1 MINTGKLEGKIA
13 IVTGAASGLGKA
25 IAHRFASEGA
35 KVIIADLLQ
44 EAGKTVANAL
54 TDGLFLKVDVSVPS
68 EPDALRQAMQ
78 NMNPIPGMPT
88 PEDVASAA
96 LFLASDE
103 ARFITGV
110 ALPVDG
116 GYTAR

>member
-1 MINTGKLEGKIA
+1 MPLAAKAGVIQLSKATAIEYAPHQIRINAICPTVINTPLVEEHIA
-13 IVTGAASGLGKA
+13 NS
-25 IAHRFASEGA
+25 
-35 KVIIADLLQ
+35 
-44 EAGKTVANAL
+44 
-54 TDGLFLKVDVSVPS
+54 S

>member
-1 MINTGKLEGKIA
+1 
-13 IVTGAASGLGKA
+13 
-25 IAHRFASEGA
+25 
-35 KVIIADLLQ
+35 
-44 EAGKTVANAL
+44 
-54 TDGLFLKVDVSVPS
+54 
-68 EPDALRQAMQ
+68 MQ

-88 PEDVASAA
+88 PEDVASTA